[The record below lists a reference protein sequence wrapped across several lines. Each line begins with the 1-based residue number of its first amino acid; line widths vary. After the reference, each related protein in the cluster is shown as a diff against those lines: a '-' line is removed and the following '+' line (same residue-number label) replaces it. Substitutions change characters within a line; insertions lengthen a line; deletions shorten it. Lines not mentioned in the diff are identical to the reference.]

1 MAAEFDQLNKRYE
14 TLEEENVKQHTVWI
28 DIAKHFNPAISL
40 MFEKDETEEEEYA
53 KDVFT
58 QTGIESANTM
68 ADGIVGNMISKST
81 PWVGMYALD
90 PDVNKKKTIQE
101 FFQKVNFGI
110 LSALSRSNFYNIIPS
125 YTKMGV
131 TIATATM
138 FVEEDI
144 NTTGVVF
151 SMKHPKEIF
160 IDHDWYQNV
169 DTIFRRVKIGALAA
183 ANYFIKEKNKLSPEL
198 IKMAEESPYEM
209 VEIHHGIFPAKG
221 EWFNYPGVS
230 GNVASVYWEP
240 KAKDV
245 IRAGG
250 FESFPGVSWRY
261 RLEGLEKY
269 GRGPAHDALPSMR
282 GGNVIRKTLLQTSQM
297 AGDPPLNIP
306 EELKNKVRNKPRGAN
321 YFRDPGRITS
331 QWKVNTQ
338 FPVTLEMQEMVKK
351 EIQAP
356 FYIDYWKLLSQ
367 LTQRMTAMEVSERR
381 GEKATLISTPI
392 AKYESE
398 ALDNMLFKVYQI
410 EEKNGRMP
418 EVPSELQGDV
428 GWQYNGILAQM
439 QKRSLLNDG
448 VRSTLNDLERI
459 MPMAP
464 DAGRAFNWPNTMR
477 DMALNNGFPAVNL
490 FSEQEVEQQIAA
502 EQEALQKQQGVDQVE
517 QLGKAAGGLNVP
529 MDPEGM
535 MAQL

>member
-1 MAAEFDQLNKRYE
+1 MSELDALNKRYE
-14 TLEEENVKQHTVWI
+14 ALEEENRKQHQIWT
-28 DIAKHFNPAISL
+28 DIAKHFNPSLSL
-40 MFEKDETEEEEYA
+40 MFDKDNTEEEEYA
-53 KDVFT
+53 KDIYI

-90 PDVNKKKTIQE
+90 PDVNKKKSIQE

-125 YTKMGV
+125 YTKMGI

-144 NTTGVVF
+144 NSTNVVF

-160 IDHDWYQNV
+160 IDHDWYGNV
-169 DTIFRRVKIGALAA
+169 DTIYRRIRVGAAAA
-183 ANYFIKEKNKLSPEL
+183 ANYFIKEKGRLSKEL
-198 IKMAEESPYEM
+198 LKKAEENPYELVDIRHAM
-209 VEIHHGIFPAKG
+209 FPAKD
-221 EWFNYPGVS
+221 EWFKFPGVNGS
-230 GNVASVYWEP
+230 TASVYWQPNE
-240 KAKDV
+240 KDV
-245 IRAGG
+245 IRVGG
-250 FESFPGVSWRY
+250 FDHFPGVSWRY

-269 GRGPAHDALPSMR
+269 GRGPSHDALPSMR
-282 GGNVIRKTLLQTSQM
+282 GGNVVRKTLLQTGQM

-306 EELKNKVRNKPRGAN
+306 EEFKNKVRNKPRGAN
-321 YFRDPGRITS
+321 YYRDPGRVTS
-331 QWKVNTQ
+331 QWKVNTH
-338 FPVTLEMQEMVKK
+338 FPITLEMQEMIKK

-398 ALDNMLFKVYQI
+398 ALDNMLYKVYLI

-418 EVPSELQGDV
+418 EVPNELTGDV
-428 GWQYNGILAQM
+428 GWEYNGLLAQM

-448 VRSTLNDLERI
+448 IRSTLNDLERI

-464 DAGRAFNWPNTMR
+464 AVGRVFNWPNAMR

-490 FSEQEVEQQIAA
+490 FSEQEVEQQMAA
-502 EQEALQKQQGVDQVE
+502 EAEAAAKQKGVDQIE
-517 QLGKAAGGLNVP
+517 QLGKAAPGLNQP
-529 MDPEGM
+529 LNPDGM
-535 MAQL
+535 MAKV